1 MAEERIATLG
11 KLKLPHMGKPHR
23 FPGRNKH

>member
-11 KLKLPHMGKPHR
+11 KLKLPYMSKPHR
-23 FPGRNKH
+23 FPGRNRK